1 MLGRIALPRTLE
13 ITGFFADAENE
24 LDSVVT
30 KLNIDIMTSSLATCI
45 CEVLSGNTKV
55 IFYSLQ
61 IS

>member
-1 MLGRIALPRTLE
+1 MLGRIALKNFRD
-13 ITGFFADAENE
+13 TGFFADAENE